1 MSDNI
6 IEGVLALS
14 RSEKYLIMQVI
25 IESLWKDEK
34 PDNDPGLDPEQI
46 KVINR
51 RVNEIEENK
60 AEFISLQE
68 IKSRIDAAKK

>member
-34 PDNDPGLDPEQI
+34 ADDEPGLDAEQV
-46 KVINR
+46 KAINR

-60 AEFISLQE
+60 AEFISLQD
-68 IKSRIDAAKK
+68 IKSRIDAARK